1 MNQLRVA
8 VAGAGFWAKV
18 QVAAWGEI
26 PGVRCVAIC
35 DPDRAKAAALAESA
49 CIPAVFSDAQE
60 MLAAA
65 QPDLLDIVS
74 SVTSHGPL
82 VRLAAARG
90 LPVVCQKPLAATWT
104 ECQALVHECVAA
116 GVMLA
121 VHENWRWQAP
131 LRKAKELLA
140 AGAIGRP
147 FRARIDMISGF
158 DVAANQPHLKEAPE
172 FIIADLG
179 CHLFDLAR
187 SLFGEMTQIYCRT
200 ARVQPGFRG
209 EDVATAVLSAAAG
222 PTIVVNMAY
231 AGTPLERECFP
242 QTLLFVEGDR
252 GSLEALPNYELRVT
266 DAAGTRALQT
276 LPPAYA
282 WTDPKYAV
290 VQASIVPCHDDM
302 VRALRTGQLPETHGA
317 DNLRT
322 MRLVFAAYES
332 ARLGSAVRV

>member
-1 MNQLRVA
+1 
-8 VAGAGFWAKV
+8 V
-18 QVAAWGEI
+18 QVSAWGEVH
-26 PGVRCVAIC
+26 GVRCVAIC
-35 DPDRAKAAALAESA
+35 DSDRAKAAELANSA
-49 CIPAVFSDAQE
+49 GIPAVFSDAQE
-60 MLAAA
+60 MLAETN
-65 QPDLLDIVS
+65 PSLLDIVS
-74 SVTSHGPL
+74 SVAAHGPL
-82 VRLAAARG
+82 VRLAVARG
-90 LPVVCQKPLAATWT
+90 LPVVCQKPLAATWA
-104 ECQALVHECVAA
+104 ECEALVHECAAA
-116 GVMLA
+116 GVMLG

-140 AGAIGRP
+140 ADAIGRP

-209 EDVATAVLSAAAG
+209 EDVATALLSAAAG
-222 PTIVVNMAY
+222 ATVAVNMAY

-252 GSLEALPNYELRVT
+252 GSLEVLPNYELRVT
-266 DAAGTRALQT
+266 DADGTRT
-276 LPPAYA
+276 LHAPPQAYA
-282 WTDPKYAV
+282 WADPKYAV
-290 VQASIVPCHDDM
+290 VQASIVPCHQDM
-302 VRALRTGQLPETHGA
+302 VRAMRTGQLPETHGA

-332 ARLGSAVRV
+332 ARSGSAVRV

>member
-1 MNQLRVA
+1 VNELRIA

-26 PGVRCVAIC
+26 PGVRCVALC

-49 CIPAVFSDAQE
+49 GIPAVFSDAQE
-60 MLAAA
+60 MLSAT
-65 QPDLLDIVS
+65 QPDLFDIVS
-74 SVTSHGPL
+74 SVASHGPL

-90 LPVVCQKPLAATWT
+90 LPVVCQKPLAATWA
-104 ECQALVHECVAA
+104 ECEALVRECAAA

-187 SLFGEMTQIYCRT
+187 SLFGELTQIYCRT
-200 ARVQPGFRG
+200 SQVQPGFRG
-209 EDVATAVLSAAAG
+209 EDVATAVLSATAG
-222 PTIVVNMAY
+222 ATIVVNMAY

-252 GSLEALPNYELRVT
+252 GSLEVLPNYELRVT
-266 DAAGTRALQT
+266 EAAGTRALQAP
-276 LPPAYA
+276 PPAYA

-290 VQASIVPCHDDM
+290 VQSSIVPCHEDM
-302 VRALRTGQLPETHGA
+302 TRALRTGQLPETHGA

-332 ARLGSAVRV
+332 ARSGSVVRI

>member
-1 MNQLRVA
+1 MNELRIA

-18 QVAAWGEI
+18 QVAAWGEV

-35 DPDRAKAAALAESA
+35 DPDRAKAAELANSA
-49 CIPAVFSDAQE
+49 GIPAVFGDAQE
-60 MLAAA
+60 MLAETN
-65 QPDLLDIVS
+65 PNLLDIVS
-74 SVTSHGPL
+74 SVASHGQL

-90 LPVVCQKPLAATWT
+90 LPVVCQKPLAATWA
-104 ECQALVHECVAA
+104 ECEALVQECAAA

-140 AGAIGRP
+140 AGDIGRP
-147 FRARIDMISGF
+147 YRARIDMISGF
-158 DVAANQPHLKEAPE
+158 DVAANQPHLKEAAE

-187 SLFGEMTQIYCRT
+187 SLFGELTQIYCRT
-200 ARVQPGFRG
+200 AQVQPGFRG

-222 PTIVVNMAY
+222 AMIVVNMAY

-252 GSLEALPNYELRVT
+252 GSLEVLPNYALRVT
-266 DAAGTRALQT
+266 DADGTRCLHA
-276 LPPAYA
+276 PPLAYTWA
-282 WTDPKYAV
+282 DPKYAV
-290 VQASIVPCHDDM
+290 VQASIVPCHEDM
-302 VRALRTGQLPETHGA
+302 VRALRTGQLPETHAA